1 MISTRAIHYFHGT
14 SLFFSFAWALNT
26 ALLVPISAIITGTAI
41 CLLHF
46 HYKDGLFPLSPLP
59 GLDVLIALILCLIS
73 FTTGSKRDIL
83 APKIQHTTINR
94 LAPTFEGLT
103 GQSDLLVSFL
113 RNFLKNEHDTLAGSD
128 PVLTVS
134 FDTI

>member
-1 MISTRAIHYFHGT
+1 MVLPI
-14 SLFFSFAWALNT
+14 FFSFAWALNT

-46 HYKDGLFPLSPLP
+46 HNKDGIFPLSPLP
-59 GLDVLIALILCLIS
+59 GLDVLIALILCLIL
-73 FTTGSKRDIL
+73 FTTGSERDPF

-94 LAPTFEGLT
+94 LAPTFEGLA
-103 GQSDLLVSFL
+103 GQYDPPVFFL
-113 RNFLKNEHDTLAGSD
+113 RNEHDRLAGSD

-134 FDTI
+134 PDTI